1 MNKKLHIV
9 SLLMAAGLFTA
20 VSVQSSNGALADTQ
34 TATLAQTTETTVQQ
48 IVSQTSQGTLKVRRP
63 DFTEVLGDREFFLPE
78 FSAVDENGADI
89 SANVDITSNKSVDID
104 KERGTIKLLE
114 DGEHTITYSVPST
127 NLSRSFKVTRR
138 RVLFDYFNL
147 SGTINEYADDNAQSC
162 ISLNSGQGVARFN
175 VQECY
180 EYYAE
185 VKFNKYG
192 VRVLTTDGKVA
203 FAKNYKVGLAHIQDV
218 SVDKGINT
226 NLWLGMQVDL
236 MDGMKLKSE
245 KIKDYKIM
253 EVIRE
258 TKPTNLV
265 FDDNYQGFTMAVG
278 RVGTTLYTFI
288 NGKLVDS
295 FERPLLEGV
304 ATAPGILTS
313 AEKGEKADFVASGGI
328 SITNMSFIS
337 GSAASAKIQSLLA

>member
-1 MNKKLHIV
+1 MNKKLRIV
-9 SLLMAAGLFTA
+9 SYLLAAGLLTA
-20 VSVQSSNGALADTQ
+20 VSAPSFRGAFADTQ

-63 DFTEVLGDREFFLPE
+63 DLTEVLGERAFYLPE

-89 SANVDITSNKSVDID
+89 SSSVVITSNKSAEMDQA
-104 KERGTIKLLE
+104 RGTIKLLE

-192 VRVLTTDGKVA
+192 VRVLTADGKVA

-236 MDGMKLKSE
+236 TDGMKLKTH
-245 KIKDYKIM
+245 KIKDYSL
-253 EVIRE
+253 EQIRE
-258 TKPTNLV
+258 PKATSLV
-265 FDDNYQGFTMAVG
+265 FDEDYEGFTMAVG

-288 NGKLVDS
+288 NGELVDS